1 MSIWFGNL
9 FIHDNHVFIC
19 YSTTVEE
26 QVAYGGKV
34 VGESAMVNA
43 EDIGNEVIHKYF
55 VSTLICFV
63 ISFMSENCDRMTL
76 HGNVY
81 CGMSFFFL
89 SGFVSCNLH
98 LSLANPRKSY
108 FKLNTFNDFKE
119 TG

>member
-1 MSIWFGNL
+1 MSISFGNL
-9 FIHDNHVFIC
+9 FIYDNHVFIC

-63 ISFMSENCDRMTL
+63 VSFMSENRPCAWPSWECLLWYD
-76 HGNVY
+76 
-81 CGMSFFFL
+81 
-89 SGFVSCNLH
+89 
-98 LSLANPRKSY
+98 
-108 FKLNTFNDFKE
+108 
-119 TG
+119 

>member
-55 VSTLICFV
+55 VSTVICFKTDHAHDP
-63 ISFMSENCDRMTL
+63 SWECLLWYD
-76 HGNVY
+76 
-81 CGMSFFFL
+81 
-89 SGFVSCNLH
+89 
-98 LSLANPRKSY
+98 
-108 FKLNTFNDFKE
+108 
-119 TG
+119 